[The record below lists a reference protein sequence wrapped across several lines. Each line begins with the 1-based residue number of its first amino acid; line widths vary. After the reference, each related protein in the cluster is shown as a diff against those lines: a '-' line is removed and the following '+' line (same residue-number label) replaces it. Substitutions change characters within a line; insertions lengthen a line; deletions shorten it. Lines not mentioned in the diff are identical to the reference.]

1 MELLLTP
8 REKTKLR
15 NPFENNMPIDIKLF
29 KAQISTIIQ
38 SGEFLGS
45 LLRKLA
51 CQIMKVAL
59 PLAKNILDPLAITAA
74 A

>member
-29 KAQISTIIQ
+29 KAQISTII
-38 SGEFLGS
+38 
-45 LLRKLA
+45 
-51 CQIMKVAL
+51 
-59 PLAKNILDPLAITAA
+59 
-74 A
+74 